1 MDRLTLTPAAS
12 LTAKRLSQLLN
23 QAYADYFVP
32 VRLDPFQFKLMCD
45 DMDVDLERSVVAIQ
59 GGIPSRAPGEIPVGL
74 ALLSCRG
81 IQGWISG
88 VGVHPIWRRRG
99 IARQMIRWIQSVAQ
113 QDGLDRL
120 RLEVLEQNGA
130 AILLYEGLGF
140 VKIRDLLVLTF
151 EPGWAALKQPAHDV
165 SAEPP
170 SRLLRAHQRFHEVDP
185 SWQRD
190 LSSLTHR
197 AGRLLGMSLRE
208 GPDLAGYLL
217 YQPQSDA
224 YAILD
229 LAVDPAHPRRLQ
241 VAELLLSAL
250 HSTRPDFGGHTVNV
264 PADDPL
270 LPAYMAVGY
279 RVWQRQHEMVWPVD
293 EVT

>member
-45 DMDVDLERSVVAIQ
+45 DMDVDLERSVVAMQ
-59 GGIPSRAPGEIPVGL
+59 GRAPGGTLGELPVGL

-81 IQGWISG
+81 TEGWISG

-99 IARQMIRWIQSVAQ
+99 IARQMIQWIQRVSQ
-113 QDGLDRL
+113 QDSFDRL

-140 VKIRDLLVLTF
+140 VKVRDLLVLTF
-151 EPGWAALKQPAHDV
+151 EPGWVPLTSPTHDV
-165 SAEPP
+165 SEEPP
-170 SRLLRAHQRFHEVDP
+170 SRLLPAHGRFHEVDP

-190 LSSLTHR
+190 LASLTHR
-197 AGRLLGMSLRE
+197 AGRLLGLSLRE

-224 YAILD
+224 YAVLD
-229 LAVDPAHPRRLQ
+229 LGVDPAHPRRLQ
-241 VAELLLSAL
+241 VAGELLSAL
-250 HSTRPDFGGHTVNV
+250 HGTRPDFGGHTVNV

-279 RVWQRQHEMVWPVD
+279 RVWQRQHEMIWPVH